1 VPAHGPGRP
10 ECGAVVISVVV
21 TGAIKLYREGL
32 TLLLENDERFR
43 PVAAPNL
50 GETIRLLTELD
61 PDVVVVDGTL
71 PEGVKGVRR
80 ILGVG
85 SKARVVVLGVS
96 DEEAEIVEYA
106 EAGVSGYVSR
116 EADAASLRDTV
127 AAVAR
132 GETHC
137 SPQVAAALLRRVAAL
152 AADRP
157 AQRSPAQLTN
167 RECEVVDLIRQ
178 GCSNK
183 EIARRLFIE
192 PATVKNHVH
201 HILAKLE
208 VRRRGDVAEALRE

>member
-1 VPAHGPGRP
+1 
-10 ECGAVVISVVV
+10 VISVVV
-21 TGAIKLYREGL
+21 TGAIRLYREGL
-32 TLLLENDERFR
+32 AMLLDHDVRFQ
-43 PVAAPNL
+43 PVAAPTL
-50 GETIRLLTELD
+50 AETIRLLSELD

-71 PEGVKGVRR
+71 PEGFQGVRR

-116 EADAASLRDTV
+116 EADAASLRHTV

-132 GETHC
+132 GETRC
-137 SPQVAAALLRRVAAL
+137 SPPIAAALLRRIATL

-157 AQRSPAQLTN
+157 APRAPDQLTN
-167 RECEVVDLIRQ
+167 REREVVELIRQ

-183 EIARRLFIE
+183 EIAQRLFIQTTTGSD
-192 PATVKNHVH
+192 PV
-201 HILAKLE
+201 LL
-208 VRRRGDVAEALRE
+208 